1 MNTELIRMFGVAL
14 EGNTVDATTLNHK
27 ALVKGYVI
35 NPNCCTK
42 DVERFLDEEDM
53 DPNSTFYKDWFDVT
67 SKSRVEL
74 FVDQVTHYF
83 LSYGLELDC
92 VPNDRDRSSVPF
104 YEGYKYI
111 QPISSVD
118 LYDKCM
124 EMLGTN
130 VALKQTSVTALVE
143 YVCDYVNENSID
155 FDIDLIANK
164 EAVGMICSKLGIT
177 PNDPFQ
183 LLRHIMF
190 VTTKKSTLIKDKDTI
205 NRIRLS
211 QTVFDFTTLT
221 DKQIKALASIFYRF
235 KPLFLAFRKDGWS
248 GWNNSDSEFIKNI
261 RTKFAYN
268 RMVINK
274 IRRMAEE
281 YHKPMRV
288 GFWEE
293 ILGKHYSLGFIQ
305 YALEGNNRTINAPTN
320 FKIVQLIQSINERLL
335 VAGGRGKN
343 LYIIRN
349 GKTWT
354 KETNINVVD
363 SRIFYWEDLKKILE
377 DELVKRLSAKKC
389 VVKFNKDMVLACPS
403 SEKNFVGDIPFGS
416 YFPMKANSFFGV
428 YWKNDWGTRD
438 FDLSFNIMNGNKIGW
453 NGSYY
458 SMDNDIIFSGDII
471 NAPNGASEVV
481 LCQKDCP
488 DGIINLNRYSGE
500 DGSKFRFFFGT
511 GNKNTKNWKRTGYMV
526 DPNHIKVRTDCV
538 SDTCQQSLGMTYNN
552 RVYLMN
558 LGVAGGRVSMRNDD
572 IIEALQRKV
581 DTYVDLKSILLRAG
595 FEDYDKIDLTDLDN
609 EGCEVELDLTDIKRD
624 TLIRLFS

>member
-1 MNTELIRMFGVAL
+1 
-14 EGNTVDATTLNHK
+14 
-27 ALVKGYVI
+27 
-35 NPNCCTK
+35 
-42 DVERFLDEEDM
+42 
-53 DPNSTFYKDWFDVT
+53 
-67 SKSRVEL
+67 
-74 FVDQVTHYF
+74 
-83 LSYGLELDC
+83 
-92 VPNDRDRSSVPF
+92 
-104 YEGYKYI
+104 
-111 QPISSVD
+111 
-118 LYDKCM
+118 
-124 EMLGTN
+124 
-130 VALKQTSVTALVE
+130 
-143 YVCDYVNENSID
+143 
-155 FDIDLIANK
+155 
-164 EAVGMICSKLGIT
+164 
-177 PNDPFQ
+177 
-183 LLRHIMF
+183 
-190 VTTKKSTLIKDKDTI
+190 
-205 NRIRLS
+205 
-211 QTVFDFTTLT
+211 
-221 DKQIKALASIFYRF
+221 
-235 KPLFLAFRKDGWS
+235 
-248 GWNNSDSEFIKNI
+248 
-261 RTKFAYN
+261 
-268 RMVINK
+268 MVINK

-293 ILGKHYSLGFIQ
+293 ILGKHYSLDFIQ
-305 YALEGNNRTINAPTN
+305 YALEGNNHTIDAPTN
-320 FKIVQLIQSINERLL
+320 FKIVQLIQGINERLL

-354 KETNINVVD
+354 KETDVNVVD
-363 SRIFYWEDLKKILE
+363 SRIFYWEDLKKMLE

-389 VVKFNKDMVLACPS
+389 VVKFNKDMILTCPS

-438 FDLSFNIMNGNKIGW
+438 FDLSFNILNGGKIGW
-453 NGSYY
+453 NSSYY
-458 SMDNDIIFSGDII
+458 SMDNDIIFSGDIT

-526 DPNHIKVRTDCV
+526 DPNHIKVRTDCI
-538 SDTCQQSLGMTYNN
+538 SDTMQQSLGMTYNN

-595 FEDYDKIDLTDLDN
+595 FEDYDKIDLTDPDN
-609 EGCEVELDLTDIKRD
+609 EGVEVELDLTDIKRD
-624 TLIRLFS
+624 TLITLFS